1 MPLAVG
7 DRLVPFS
14 LPATDGTTV
23 STEQFADR
31 AVLGVV
37 FWCNHCPY
45 VKAWEDRVIAIGRE
59 FSPQGVQLLLINSND
74 PAAYPDDSFEAM
86 TARAREK
93 AYPFPYLFDESQE
106 IARSYGATRTPEVFL
121 FDSHRKL
128 CYHGAPDDNY
138 ENPNA
143 VTAHYLRD
151 AITALLSGRAVT
163 TAATPPKGCTI
174 KWRPARG

>member
-23 STEQFADR
+23 STEQFADQ

-45 VKAWEDRVIAIGRE
+45 VKTWEDRVIAIGRE

-93 AYPFPYLFDESQE
+93 AYPFPYLFD
-106 IARSYGATRTPEVFL
+106 
-121 FDSHRKL
+121 SHRTL
-128 CYHGAPDDNY
+128 CYHGAPDDNV

-151 AITALLSGRAVT
+151 AITALLSGRAAA

-174 KWRPARG
+174 KWRPARN